1 MALQDG
7 ELVAQDQDLSSL
19 PCFRTPGQPQPC
31 GQPRDQEEHQP
42 QAHDR

>member
-7 ELVAQDQDLSSL
+7 ELVAQDEDV
-19 PCFRTPGQPQPC
+19 C
-31 GQPRDQEEHQP
+31 GFCAFSRRDNRSQVITWNDEEEDEP